1 MLAQGNI
8 GPRRQAGFAWLPA
21 AIGAAASMVG
31 GRQANIASA
40 KQAQRQMDFQE
51 RMSSSAHQREVKDL
65 RAAGLNPIL
74 SATGG
79 SGASTPG
86 GAQALQKDVITPA
99 VNSAL
104 AARRMVADIKR
115 VEAETDL
122 TRKKGDVLGPAGTV
136 AETLSGALS
145 AVGAGTST
153 GARIMEWLSNS
164 AKDVRDSFME
174 AMSNPKEISTP
185 GIRNPRTIYIRRGR
199 GE

>member
-8 GPRRQAGFAWLPA
+8 GPRRQAGFAWIPA
-21 AIGAAASMVG
+21 AIGAVASMVG

-40 KQAQRQMDFQE
+40 KQAQRQMEFQE
-51 RMSSSAHQREVKDL
+51 RMSSTAHQREVKDL

-74 SATGG
+74 SGTGG
-79 SGASTPG
+79 SGASSPA
-86 GAQALQKDVITPA
+86 GAQAPQKDILTPA

-104 AARRMVADIKR
+104 AARRMIADIKR
-115 VEAETDL
+115 VEAETKL
-122 TRKKGDVLGPAGTV
+122 TEKKGDVLGPAGTIG
-136 AETLSGALS
+136 ETLSGALS

-153 GARIMEWLSNS
+153 GSRIIEWLGNS
-164 AKDVRDSFME
+164 AKDVRDSFLE
-174 AMSNPKEISTP
+174 AMSHPKEISTP